1 MTVWGCVLWL
11 GARESVYTLQAQKSN
26 VQFLAIAY
34 EHARERERVFNLGA
48 RLHTLVIV
56 SEIVIP
62 DVELLEIGH
71 LKHLLIILEDLV

>member
-1 MTVWGCVLWL
+1 MLWAV
-11 GARESVYTLQAQKSN
+11 ARESVYTFQAQKSN

-34 EHARERERVFNLGA
+34 EHTRECERVFNLSA
-48 RLHTLVIV
+48 SLHALVVV
-56 SEIVIP
+56 SEVVIS